1 MQAGSVLRVSA
12 APSTPVIVPLVQAQ
26 LEQTAMLN
34 GDQNVRLQSL
44 IAHKTDTDTGY
55 TQCLREDVFN
65 PRMRAFALELIQF
78 SAQVQRECSDP
89 QLFARYLPAAGWAY
103 TGGASQADNGTRP
116 WPNPPA

>member
-12 APSTPVIVPLVQAQ
+12 APFTPVIVPLVQAQ

-34 GDQNVRLQSL
+34 DDQKVRLQSL
-44 IAHKTDTDTGY
+44 IAHQTDTGY

-103 TGGASQADNGTRP
+103 TGGASQADKGTRQ
-116 WPNPPA
+116 WPNPHA